1 MFALTALLLL
11 NFVSDTS
18 TLNVKN
24 SPMVAKY
31 LYRVHFQDVTHHS
44 LVGQSHRLHQALMM
58 QTLCLPYITYM
69 YDGFH
74 KRI

>member
-1 MFALTALLLL
+1 
-11 NFVSDTS
+11 
-18 TLNVKN
+18 
-24 SPMVAKY
+24 MVAKY